1 MTNMIFN
8 LGMPVVLGAA
18 VLLLGQL
25 MACIFA
31 KKALLRWLPF
41 SATLLLMAGSFLGYA
56 LSGWTNWGFSV
67 LIAVL
72 LCILLIQG
80 IMLLVFRIAKKLFS
94 LYRKNT

>member
-1 MTNMIFN
+1 MTNMILN
-8 LGMPVVLGAA
+8 LGMPVVLGGA

-25 MACIFA
+25 MACIFV

-41 SATLLLMAGSFLGYA
+41 CSSLVLMAGSFLEYA

-72 LCILLIQG
+72 LCILIFQG
-80 IMLLVFRIAKKLFS
+80 LMLLIAWLVKKIFS